1 MKELLTEWRK
11 FVNEVGDPY
20 SYYRPSHWRQVFSH
34 PDTTIDTLIDRVL
47 REVFTMY
54 SFLYP
59 DEAKDLKFF
68 APTKRSPGEGEM
80 YVRPAMRKILDYTSI
95 WFENHEVQEE
105 DEDKAKALKT
115 FVDWL
120 ERNVDEMI
128 EINNTED
135 YENILQSKAHKI
147 LRRIAE
153 DETGNMLVALGAQLD
168 KF

>member
-11 FVNEVGDPY
+11 FVNEYEDVYDREQ
-20 SYYRPSHWRQVFSH
+20 SSRDFFAK
-34 PDTTIDTLIDRVL
+34 PDTTLDNLMDTVL
-47 REVFTMY
+47 QEVFSMY
-54 SFLYP
+54 AFLYP
-59 DEAKDLKFF
+59 DEPKDLKGF
-68 APTKRSPGEGEM
+68 APSKGSPGDGEM

-105 DEDKAKALKT
+105 DEGKAKALKT

-128 EINNTED
+128 EISNTED
-135 YENILQSKAHKI
+135 YENILQSKAHNI

>member
-11 FVNEVGDPY
+11 FINEYEDVYDRNQ
-20 SYYRPSHWRQVFSH
+20 SARDFFAK
-34 PDTTIDTLIDRVL
+34 PDTTLDALMETVL
-47 REVFTMY
+47 EEVFSMSAFLRPDTAEEY
-54 SFLYP
+54 YEEPDDWESF
-59 DEAKDLKFF
+59 
-68 APTKRSPGEGEM
+68 
-80 YVRPAMRKILDYTSI
+80 VRPSMRKILDYTSI

-128 EINNTED
+128 EVSKSED
-135 YENILQSKAHKI
+135 YENVMSSRAHNI
-147 LRRIAE
+147 LRRIAD

>member
-11 FVNEVGDPY
+11 FVNEYEDVYDREQ
-20 SYYRPSHWRQVFSH
+20 SSRDFFAK
-34 PDTTIDTLIDRVL
+34 PDTTLDNLMDTVL
-47 REVFTMY
+47 QEVFSMY
-54 SFLYP
+54 AFLYP
-59 DEAKDLKFF
+59 DEPKDLKGF
-68 APTKRSPGEGEM
+68 APSKGSPGDGEM

-105 DEDKAKALKT
+105 DEGKAKALKT

-135 YENILQSKAHKI
+135 YENLLQSKAHNI

-153 DETGNMLVALGAQLD
+153 DETGNMLVALAPQLD

>member
-11 FVNEVGDPY
+11 FINEYEDVYDREQ
-20 SYYRPSHWRQVFSH
+20 SARDFFAK
-34 PDTTIDTLIDRVL
+34 PDTTLDALMETVL
-47 REVFTMY
+47 EEVFSM
-54 SFLYP
+54 SAFLYP
-59 DEAKDLKFF
+59 DEAKDLKGF
-68 APTKRSPGEGEM
+68 APTKYSPGDGEM
-80 YVRPAMRKILDYTSI
+80 YVRPPLRKILDYTSI

-135 YENILQSKAHKI
+135 YENILQSKAHNI

>member
-11 FVNEVGDPY
+11 FVNEYEDVYDRDQ
-20 SYYRPSHWRQVFSH
+20 SIRDFFAK
-34 PDTTIDTLIDRVL
+34 PDTTLDDLMDTML
-47 REVFTMY
+47 REVFNMY
-54 SFLYP
+54 AFLYP
-59 DEAKDLKFF
+59 DEPKDLKGF
-68 APTKRSPGEGEM
+68 APTKGSPGDGEM
-80 YVRPAMRKILDYTSI
+80 YVRPPLRKILDYTSI

-105 DEDKAKALKT
+105 DGDKAKALKT

-128 EINNTED
+128 EISNTED
-135 YENILQSKAHKI
+135 YENVLNSKAHNI

>member
-11 FVNEVGDPY
+11 FVNEYEDVYDREQ
-20 SYYRPSHWRQVFSH
+20 SSRDFFAK
-34 PDTTIDTLIDRVL
+34 PDTTLDNLMDTVL
-47 REVFTMY
+47 QEVFSMY
-54 SFLYP
+54 AFLYP
-59 DEAKDLKFF
+59 DEPKDLKGF
-68 APTKRSPGEGEM
+68 APSKGSPGDGEM

-105 DEDKAKALKT
+105 DEGKAKALKI

-135 YENILQSKAHKI
+135 YENLLQSKAHNI
-147 LRRIAE
+147 LRYLAE

>member
-11 FVNEVGDPY
+11 FINEYEDVYDREQ
-20 SYYRPSHWRQVFSH
+20 SARDFFAK
-34 PDTTIDTLIDRVL
+34 PDTTLDDLMSVVL
-47 REVFTMY
+47 REAYQMY
-54 SFLYP
+54 AFLYP
-59 DEAKDLKFF
+59 DEPKDLKGF
-68 APTKRSPGEGEM
+68 APTKGSPGDGEM
-80 YVRPAMRKILDYTSI
+80 YVRPPLRKILDYTSI

-105 DEDKAKALKT
+105 DGDKAKALKT

-128 EINNTED
+128 EISNTED
-135 YENILQSKAHKI
+135 YENVLNSKAHNI

>member
-11 FVNEVGDPY
+11 FVNEYEDVYDREQ
-20 SYYRPSHWRQVFSH
+20 SARDFFAK
-34 PDTTIDTLIDRVL
+34 PDTTLDDLMSVVL
-47 REVFTMY
+47 REAYQMY
-54 SFLYP
+54 AFLYP
-59 DEAKDLKFF
+59 DEPKDLKGF
-68 APTKRSPGEGEM
+68 APTKGSPGDGEM
-80 YVRPAMRKILDYTSI
+80 YVRPPLRKILDYTSI

-128 EINNTED
+128 EINNTGD
-135 YENILQSKAHKI
+135 YENILQSKAHNI

>member
-1 MKELLTEWRK
+1 MRFYTQMNQKI
-11 FVNEVGDPY
+11 
-20 SYYRPSHWRQVFSH
+20 SSS
-34 PDTTIDTLIDRVL
+34 L
-47 REVFTMY
+47 RR
-54 SFLYP
+54 L
-59 DEAKDLKFF
+59 
-68 APTKRSPGEGEM
+68 KRSPGDGEM

-135 YENILQSKAHKI
+135 YENILQSKAHNI

-153 DETGNMLVALGAQLD
+153 DEAGNMLVALGAQLD

>member
-11 FVNEVGDPY
+11 FVNEYEDVYDREQ
-20 SYYRPSHWRQVFSH
+20 SSRDFFAK
-34 PDTTIDTLIDRVL
+34 PDTTLDGLMDTVL
-47 REVFTMY
+47 QEVFSMY
-54 SFLYP
+54 AFLYP
-59 DEAKDLKFF
+59 DEPKDLKGF
-68 APTKRSPGEGEM
+68 APTKRSPGDGEM

-105 DEDKAKALKT
+105 DEGKAKALKT

-135 YENILQSKAHKI
+135 YENILQSKAHNI
-147 LRRIAE
+147 LRYLAE
-153 DETGNMLVALGAQLD
+153 DETGNMLVALAPQLD

>member
-11 FVNEVGDPY
+11 FVNEYEDVYDREQ
-20 SYYRPSHWRQVFSH
+20 SSRDFFAK
-34 PDTTIDTLIDRVL
+34 PDTTLDNLMDTVL
-47 REVFTMY
+47 QEVFSMY
-54 SFLYP
+54 AFLYP
-59 DEAKDLKFF
+59 DEPKDLKGF
-68 APTKRSPGEGEM
+68 APSKGSPGDGEM

-105 DEDKAKALKT
+105 DEGKAKALKT

-135 YENILQSKAHKI
+135 YENLLQSKAHNI
-147 LRRIAE
+147 LRYLAE
-153 DETGNMLVALGAQLD
+153 DETGNMLVALAPQLD

>member
-1 MKELLTEWRK
+1 MKELLTEWRN
-11 FVNEVGDPY
+11 FINEYEDVYDREQ
-20 SYYRPSHWRQVFSH
+20 SARDFFAK
-34 PDTTIDTLIDRVL
+34 PDTTLDALMETVL
-47 REVFTMY
+47 EEVFSMY
-54 SFLYP
+54 AFLYP
-59 DEAKDLKFF
+59 DEAKDLKGF
-68 APTKRSPGEGEM
+68 APTKYSPGDGEM
-80 YVRPAMRKILDYTSI
+80 YVRPPLRKILDYTSI

-135 YENILQSKAHKI
+135 YENILQSKAHNI

>member
-1 MKELLTEWRK
+1 MKEILTEWRK
-11 FVNEVGDPY
+11 FVNEYEDVYDREQ
-20 SYYRPSHWRQVFSH
+20 SFRNAIAK
-34 PDTTIDTLIDRVL
+34 PDTTLDNLMNAVL
-47 REVFTMY
+47 KKVFTMY
-54 SFLYP
+54 AFLYP

-68 APTKRSPGEGEM
+68 PPTKGSSGDGEM
-80 YVRPAMRKILDYTSI
+80 FVRPAMRKILDYTSI

-120 ERNVDEMI
+120 DRNVDEMI
-128 EINNTED
+128 KISDSGD
-135 YENILQSKAHKI
+135 YENAMDSKAHKI
-147 LRRIAE
+147 LRHIAN

>member
-11 FVNEVGDPY
+11 FVNEYEDVYDREQ
-20 SYYRPSHWRQVFSH
+20 SSRDFFAK
-34 PDTTIDTLIDRVL
+34 PDTTLDNLMDTVL
-47 REVFTMY
+47 QEVFSMY
-54 SFLYP
+54 AFLYP
-59 DEAKDLKFF
+59 DEPKDLKGF
-68 APTKRSPGEGEM
+68 APSKGSPGDGEM

-105 DEDKAKALKT
+105 DEGKAKALKI

-135 YENILQSKAHKI
+135 YENLLQSKAHNI
-147 LRRIAE
+147 LRYLAE
-153 DETGNMLVALGAQLD
+153 DETGNMLVALAPQLD

>member
-1 MKELLTEWRK
+1 MEELGSAESFQREYLEDI
-11 FVNEVGDPY
+11 N
-20 SYYRPSHWRQVFSH
+20 SYVP
-34 PDTTIDTLIDRVL
+34 L
-47 REVFTMY
+47 
-54 SFLYP
+54 
-59 DEAKDLKFF
+59 
-68 APTKRSPGEGEM
+68 
-80 YVRPAMRKILDYTSI
+80 
-95 WFENHEVQEE
+95 WFKNHEVKEE

-135 YENILQSKAHKI
+135 YENILQSKAHNI

>member
-1 MKELLTEWRK
+1 MKEILTEWRN
-11 FVNEVGDPY
+11 FINEYEDVYDREQ
-20 SYYRPSHWRQVFSH
+20 SARDFFAK
-34 PDTTIDTLIDRVL
+34 PDTTLDALMETVL
-47 REVFTMY
+47 EEVFSMY
-54 SFLYP
+54 AFLYP
-59 DEAKDLKFF
+59 DEAKDLKGF
-68 APTKRSPGEGEM
+68 APTKHSPGDGEM
-80 YVRPAMRKILDYTSI
+80 YVRPPLRKILDYTSI

-135 YENILQSKAHKI
+135 YENILQSKAHRI

>member
-11 FVNEVGDPY
+11 FVNEYEDVYDREQ
-20 SYYRPSHWRQVFSH
+20 SSRDFFAK
-34 PDTTIDTLIDRVL
+34 PDTTLDNLMDTVL
-47 REVFTMY
+47 QEVFSMY
-54 SFLYP
+54 AFLYP
-59 DEAKDLKFF
+59 DEPKDLKGF
-68 APTKRSPGEGEM
+68 APSKGSPGDGEM

-95 WFENHEVQEE
+95 WIENHEVQEE
-105 DEDKAKALKT
+105 DEGKAKALKT

-128 EINNTED
+128 EISNTED
-135 YENILQSKAHKI
+135 YENILQSKAHNI

>member
-11 FVNEVGDPY
+11 FVNEYEDVYDRNQ
-20 SYYRPSHWRQVFSH
+20 SIRDFFAK
-34 PDTTIDTLIDRVL
+34 PDATLDDLMDTVL
-47 REVFTMY
+47 QEVFDMY
-54 SFLYP
+54 AFLYP

-68 APTKRSPGEGEM
+68 APTKRWSGAGEV
-80 YVRPAMRKILDYTSI
+80 YVRPALRKILDYTSI

-105 DEDKAKALKT
+105 DEGKAEALKT

-135 YENILQSKAHKI
+135 YENILQSKAHNI

>member
-11 FVNEVGDPY
+11 FINEYEDVYDRNQ
-20 SYYRPSHWRQVFSH
+20 SSRNFFAK
-34 PDTTIDTLIDRVL
+34 PDITLDDLMSNVL
-47 REVFTMY
+47 RLTHEMY
-54 SFLYP
+54 AFLYP
-59 DEAKDLKFF
+59 DEPKDLKFF

-80 YVRPAMRKILDYTSI
+80 YVRPAMREILDYTSI

-105 DEDKAKALKT
+105 DEDKVKALKT

-128 EINNTED
+128 EITNTED

>member
-1 MKELLTEWRK
+1 MKELLTEWRN
-11 FVNEVGDPY
+11 FINEYEDVYDREQ
-20 SYYRPSHWRQVFSH
+20 SARDFFAK
-34 PDTTIDTLIDRVL
+34 PDTTLDALMETVL
-47 REVFTMY
+47 EEVFTMY
-54 SFLYP
+54 AFLYP
-59 DEAKDLKFF
+59 DEAKDLKGF
-68 APTKRSPGEGEM
+68 APTKYSPGDGEM
-80 YVRPAMRKILDYTSI
+80 YVRPPLRKILDYTSI

-135 YENILQSKAHKI
+135 YENILQSKAHNI
-147 LRRIAE
+147 LRRIAD

>member
-1 MKELLTEWRK
+1 MKELLTEWRN
-11 FVNEVGDPY
+11 FINEYEDVYDREQ
-20 SYYRPSHWRQVFSH
+20 SARDFFAK
-34 PDTTIDTLIDRVL
+34 PDTTLDALMETVL
-47 REVFTMY
+47 EEVFSMY
-54 SFLYP
+54 AFLYP
-59 DEAKDLKFF
+59 DEAKDLKGF
-68 APTKRSPGEGEM
+68 APTKHSPGDGEM
-80 YVRPAMRKILDYTSI
+80 YVRPPLRKILDYTSI

-135 YENILQSKAHKI
+135 YENILQSKAHNI
-147 LRRIAE
+147 LRRIAD

>member
-11 FVNEVGDPY
+11 FINEYEDVYDREQ
-20 SYYRPSHWRQVFSH
+20 SARDFFAK
-34 PDTTIDTLIDRVL
+34 PDTTLDDLMSVVL
-47 REVFTMY
+47 REAYQMDV
-54 SFLYP
+54 FLYP
-59 DEAKDLKFF
+59 DEPKDLKGF
-68 APTKRSPGEGEM
+68 APTKGSPGDGEM
-80 YVRPAMRKILDYTSI
+80 YVRPSMRKILDYTSI

-105 DEDKAKALKT
+105 DGDKAKALKT

-135 YENILQSKAHKI
+135 YENILQSKAHNI

>member
-11 FVNEVGDPY
+11 FVNEYEDVYDREQ
-20 SYYRPSHWRQVFSH
+20 SSRDFFAK
-34 PDTTIDTLIDRVL
+34 PDTTLDNLMDTVL
-47 REVFTMY
+47 QEVFSMY
-54 SFLYP
+54 AFLYP
-59 DEAKDLKFF
+59 DEPKDLKGF
-68 APTKRSPGEGEM
+68 APSKGSPGDGEM

-105 DEDKAKALKT
+105 DEGKAKALKT
-115 FVDWL
+115 FDDWL

-135 YENILQSKAHKI
+135 YENLLQSKAHNI
-147 LRRIAE
+147 LRYLAE
-153 DETGNMLVALGAQLD
+153 DETGNMLVALAPQLD

>member
-11 FVNEVGDPY
+11 FINEYEDVYDREQ
-20 SYYRPSHWRQVFSH
+20 SYRNFFAK
-34 PDTTIDTLIDRVL
+34 PDITLDDLMSNVL
-47 REVFTMY
+47 RLTHQMDV
-54 SFLYP
+54 FLYP
-59 DEAKDLKFF
+59 DDPKDLKGF
-68 APTKRSPGEGEM
+68 APTKRSPGDGEM
-80 YVRPAMRKILDYTSI
+80 YVRPPLRKILDYTSI
-95 WFENHEVQEE
+95 WFKNHEVQEE
-105 DEDKAKALKT
+105 DEDKVKALKT

-128 EINNTED
+128 EINNTGD
-135 YENILQSKAHKI
+135 YENILQSKAHNI

>member
-1 MKELLTEWRK
+1 M
-11 FVNEVGDPY
+11 
-20 SYYRPSHWRQVFSH
+20 
-34 PDTTIDTLIDRVL
+34 DTML
-47 REVFTMY
+47 REVHDMY
-54 SFLYP
+54 AFLYP
-59 DEAKDLKFF
+59 DEPKDLKGF
-68 APTKRSPGEGEM
+68 APTKGSPGDGEM
-80 YVRPAMRKILDYTSI
+80 YVRPPLRKILDYTSI

-105 DEDKAKALKT
+105 DGDKAKALKT

-128 EINNTED
+128 EISNTED
-135 YENILQSKAHKI
+135 YENVLNSKAHNI

>member
-11 FVNEVGDPY
+11 FVNEYEDVYDREQ
-20 SYYRPSHWRQVFSH
+20 SSRDFFAK
-34 PDTTIDTLIDRVL
+34 PDTTLDNLMDTVL
-47 REVFTMY
+47 QEVFSMY
-54 SFLYP
+54 AFLYP
-59 DEAKDLKFF
+59 DEPKDLKGF
-68 APTKRSPGEGEM
+68 APSKGSPGDGEM

-105 DEDKAKALKT
+105 DEGKAKALKT
-115 FVDWL
+115 FVEWL

-135 YENILQSKAHKI
+135 YENLLQSKAHNI
-147 LRRIAE
+147 LRYLAE
-153 DETGNMLVALGAQLD
+153 DETGNMLVALAPQLD

>member
-1 MKELLTEWRK
+1 MKEILTEWRK
-11 FVNEVGDPY
+11 FINEYEDVYDREQ
-20 SYYRPSHWRQVFSH
+20 SLRNAIAK
-34 PDTTIDTLIDRVL
+34 PDTTLDNLMNAVL
-47 REVFTMY
+47 KRVFTMY
-54 SFLYP
+54 AFLYP
-59 DEAKDLKFF
+59 DEAKDLKGF
-68 APTKRSPGEGEM
+68 APTKYSPGDGEM
-80 YVRPAMRKILDYTSI
+80 YVRPPLRKILDYTSI

-128 EINNTED
+128 EVSKSED
-135 YENILQSKAHKI
+135 YENVMSSKAHNI

>member
-11 FVNEVGDPY
+11 FINEYEDVYNRNQSSRD
-20 SYYRPSHWRQVFSH
+20 FFAK
-34 PDTTIDTLIDRVL
+34 PDTTLDDLMSNVL
-47 REVFTMY
+47 RKTHEMY
-54 SFLYP
+54 VFLYP
-59 DEAKDLKFF
+59 DEPKDLKFF

-105 DEDKAKALKT
+105 DEDKVKALKT

-128 EINNTED
+128 EISNTED
-135 YENILQSKAHKI
+135 YENILQSKAHNI

>member
-1 MKELLTEWRK
+1 MKEILTEWRK
-11 FVNEVGDPY
+11 FINEYEDVYDREQ
-20 SYYRPSHWRQVFSH
+20 SARDFFAK
-34 PDTTIDTLIDRVL
+34 PDTTLDALMETVL
-47 REVFTMY
+47 EEVFSMY
-54 SFLYP
+54 AFLYP
-59 DEAKDLKFF
+59 DEAKDLKGF
-68 APTKRSPGEGEM
+68 APTKYSPGDGEM
-80 YVRPAMRKILDYTSI
+80 YVRPPLRKILDYTSI

-135 YENILQSKAHKI
+135 YENILQSKAHNI

>member
-11 FVNEVGDPY
+11 FVNEYEDVYDREQ
-20 SYYRPSHWRQVFSH
+20 SSRDFFAK
-34 PDTTIDTLIDRVL
+34 PDTTLDNLMDTVL
-47 REVFTMY
+47 QEVFSMY
-54 SFLYP
+54 AFLYP
-59 DEAKDLKFF
+59 DEPKDLKGF
-68 APTKRSPGEGEM
+68 APSKGSPGDGEM

-135 YENILQSKAHKI
+135 YENLLQSKAHNI
-147 LRRIAE
+147 LRYLAE
-153 DETGNMLVALGAQLD
+153 DETGNMLVALAPQLD

>member
-11 FVNEVGDPY
+11 FVNEYEDVYDREQ
-20 SYYRPSHWRQVFSH
+20 SSRDFFAK
-34 PDTTIDTLIDRVL
+34 PDTTLDNLMDTVL
-47 REVFTMY
+47 QEVFSMY
-54 SFLYP
+54 AFLYP
-59 DEAKDLKFF
+59 DEPKDLKGF
-68 APTKRSPGEGEM
+68 APSKGSPGDGEM

-105 DEDKAKALKT
+105 DEGKAKALKI

-135 YENILQSKAHKI
+135 YENILQSKAHNI

>member
-11 FVNEVGDPY
+11 FVNEYEDVYDREQ
-20 SYYRPSHWRQVFSH
+20 SARDFFAK
-34 PDTTIDTLIDRVL
+34 PDTTLDDLMSVVL
-47 REVFTMY
+47 REAYQMY
-54 SFLYP
+54 AFLYP
-59 DEAKDLKFF
+59 DEPKDLKGF
-68 APTKRSPGEGEM
+68 APTKGSPGDGEM
-80 YVRPAMRKILDYTSI
+80 YVRPPLRKILDYTSI

-128 EINNTED
+128 EINNTGD
-135 YENILQSKAHKI
+135 YENILQSKAHNI

-153 DETGNMLVALGAQLD
+153 DETGNMLVALGPQLD